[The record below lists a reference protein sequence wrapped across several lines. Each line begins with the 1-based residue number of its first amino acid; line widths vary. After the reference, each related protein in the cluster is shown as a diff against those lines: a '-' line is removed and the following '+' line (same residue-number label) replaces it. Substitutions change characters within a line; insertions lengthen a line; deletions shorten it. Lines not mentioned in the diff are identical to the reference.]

1 MYFLDGTGFFS
12 LICLLIQC
20 ILAWIFAAFFV
31 VLSPGQS
38 PWLARW
44 RMAFLGLGVA
54 LTAIAMRF
62 SWAHYHIVGDH
73 LVDDGDAMARVAYGV
88 YLAGKVTFVWFLLS
102 GIALLRQRAWPAG
115 RWLPMAS
122 ILLGAAIGAS
132 VPTVEWVLL
141 LQAPWV
147 AAGFA
152 CAFHYLRPRPGEPR
166 EIGRRVVRVVLGLW
180 SLVWVGY
187 AITVVEVGVGAPDTQ
202 SPWHVVL
209 RLNSLID
216 LSLQVP
222 LAAGLI
228 IVVMHDAKQATL
240 RALLERDR
248 LREEVARA
256 EKMRSL
262 STLVG
267 GVAHEINNPL
277 TAILGFVEDLGDE
290 DPGVRERAARV
301 VREQAERCSLIVKR
315 MSALGRQQ
323 PFACRPVEVE
333 ALVRRVAGGL
343 ERQAR
348 AAGITFEVEPCPGSH
363 TILADG
369 AAIEQ
374 VLTNLLANA
383 LQATKRGGRVQ
394 LHTRCDAERV
404 LFAVDDDGPGVPA
417 ADRDRI
423 FEPFWTSKQAAD
435 GTGIGLAVAEIVV
448 QAHQSRIEVTESP
461 LGGARFAFSLPLH
474 AGVAR
479 APAESPPRPEESQA
493 VDLDVLV
500 VDDEPQVRSAIR
512 RHLQAQGWRVVEAAC
527 GKQGL
532 ELLLR
537 GPVRFDVVVC
547 DLRMPGFSGMQLH
560 DAVREQAPD
569 LLRRFVFLTGDLAS
583 IEVNEFRARCASPV
597 VGKPFVAAEL
607 VGRLREVGRSA
618 RSA

>member
-1 MYFLDGTGFFS
+1 MFFLDGTGFFS

-54 LTAIAMRF
+54 LTAVAVRF
-62 SWAHYHIVGDH
+62 AWAHYPIVGDH
-73 LVDDGDAMARVAYGV
+73 LIHDGDAMARVAYGL
-88 YLAGKVTFVWFLLS
+88 YLAGKVAFVWFLLS
-102 GIALLRQRAWPAG
+102 GIALLRQRAWPTG
-115 RWLPMAS
+115 RWLPVGLMAV
-122 ILLGAAIGAS
+122 GAAIGAG

-141 LQAPWV
+141 LQAPWI
-147 AAGFA
+147 ATGFA

-166 EIGRRVVRVVLGLW
+166 EVGRRVVRGVLGVW
-180 SLVWVGY
+180 SIMWVGY
-187 AITVVEVGVGAPDTQ
+187 AVTVVEVGLAAPDPA
-202 SPWHVVL
+202 SPWHVML
-209 RLNSLID
+209 RLNSLFD
-216 LSLQVP
+216 LLLQVP

-228 IVVMHDAKQATL
+228 VVVMHDAKQATL
-240 RALLERDR
+240 RALHERDR
-248 LREEVARA
+248 LREQVERA
-256 EKMRSL
+256 QKMRSL

-277 TAILGFVEDLGDE
+277 TAILGFAEDLGDE
-290 DPGVRERAARV
+290 NREVRERAARV
-301 VREQAERCSLIVKR
+301 VREQAERCRVIVQR

-323 PFACRPVEVE
+323 PFAYRRVEVA
-333 ALVRRVAGGL
+333 ALVRRVASGF

-348 AAGITFEVEPCPGSH
+348 AADIALEVALDPGCH
-363 TILADG
+363 TVLADG

-383 LQATKRGGRVQ
+383 LQATARGGRVQ
-394 LHTRCDAERV
+394 MHTRCAAER
-404 LFAVDDDGPGVPA
+404 LFFAVDDDGPGVPDG
-417 ADRDRI
+417 DRDRI
-423 FEPFWTSKQAAD
+423 FEPFWTSKLAGD
-435 GTGIGLAVAEIVV
+435 GTGIGLAVAETVV

-461 LGGARFAFSLPLH
+461 LGGARFEFSLPLH
-474 AGVAR
+474 TGVEVA
-479 APAESPPRPEESQA
+479 AAESTPRPDESEA
-493 VDLDVLV
+493 VDLDVLI

-527 GKQGL
+527 GRQGL

-547 DLRMPGFSGMQLH
+547 DLRMPGFSGVQVH
-560 DAVREQAPD
+560 DAVREQAPH
-569 LLRRFVFLTGDLAS
+569 LLRHFLFLTGDLAS
-583 IEVNEFRARCASPV
+583 IEVNEFRARCSSPI
-597 VGKPFVAAEL
+597 VGKPFVAEEL